1 MTGMHS
7 NGPLLSA
14 DIHRLVS
21 KVLAVWPGEGPSLA
35 CAPMLFARRP
45 GTNRPRAAVA
55 ALERTYREIVDLN
68 R

>member
-35 CAPMLFARRP
+35 
-45 GTNRPRAAVA
+45 
-55 ALERTYREIVDLN
+55 ALPCCSIDDASGSATRVPLPYQRTL
-68 R
+68 